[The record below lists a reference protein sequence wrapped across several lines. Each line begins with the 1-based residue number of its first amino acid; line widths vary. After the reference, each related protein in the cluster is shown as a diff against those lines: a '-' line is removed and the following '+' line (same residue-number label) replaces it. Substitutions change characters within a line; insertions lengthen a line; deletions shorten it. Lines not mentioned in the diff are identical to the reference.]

1 MSLRSSAARREC
13 RLEKDAGLGL
23 IHDCSSID
31 PLMSPSRD
39 IPYNLVDV
47 HNLTPAGARIV
58 HHCAVEPGASLGF
71 MAYDRQEREWK
82 SFQAHVTCCDRLPDQ
97 GGCHACDLDFSPV
110 PPSEA
115 SETSANTTD
124 LEFLINTPL
133 FASIPQRAL
142 LHLINCLTRR
152 CFKPGER
159 LFQQGASG
167 DCLYLIQSGISVFMV
182 EKDGRTHRV
191 SRFQTG
197 DVCGAMSVLTGE
209 PRRGDAEAESEVI
222 AWRLDRKDFDRV
234 AAKHTEL
241 RVFLT
246 DLVTQRLES
255 WSYTGDRTVG
265 KYTIKYR
272 IGTGGWGIVYHG
284 YHMALGMPVAI
295 KMLKHDMAM
304 DPLFLDTFRQEA
316 KTIARLNHHNIV
328 QIFDIDEVYQTI
340 FIIMEYLEGDSLRDI
355 LKQRGTLTVPE
366 TINYLRQILHGLEYA
381 HEQGIIHRD
390 IKPENIFLL
399 RDGRIKILD
408 FGLAAAPGEEDLAL
422 HSTIYYAPPE
432 QIEGEPEDTRSD
444 IYALGIMTFELLY
457 GKRPFPENDLCRLMD
472 LHCQREI
479 PDPSRYIPELSND
492 LCQFIVKCCR
502 IDPAQRYASAR
513 EAMDD
518 LDQLARHLRI
528 EELGEKRMLTSVFMI
543 YPEKR
548 RQGLARLL
556 EEFSREA
563 DRLGIIMKTNETMDI

>member
-1 MSLRSSAARREC
+1 
-13 RLEKDAGLGL
+13 
-23 IHDCSSID
+23 
-31 PLMSPSRD
+31 
-39 IPYNLVDV
+39 VDV
-47 HNLTPAGARIV
+47 HHLTPTGARIV
-58 HHCAVEPGASLGF
+58 HHCAVDPGLAIGF
-71 MAYDRQEREWK
+71 MAFDRETREWK
-82 SFQAHVTCCDRLPDQ
+82 SFRAQVSRCQPLPDQ
-97 GGCHACDLDFSPV
+97 GECHACDLDFSP
-110 PPSEA
+110 PDNQA
-115 SETSANTTD
+115 AETAPGDITD
-124 LEFLINTPL
+124 LEFLMSTPL

-142 LHLINCLTRR
+142 LHLINCLAR
-152 CFKPGER
+152 CRFRPGER
-159 LFQQGASG
+159 LFDQGTAG
-167 DCLYLIQSGISVFMV
+167 DCLYLIQSGISTFMV

-191 SRFQTG
+191 SRFQPG

-209 PRRGDAEAESEVI
+209 LRRGHAEAESEVL
-222 AWRLDRKDFDRV
+222 AWRLNRRDFDRV
-234 AAKHTEL
+234 AAKHPEL

-272 IGTGGWGIVYHG
+272 IGKGGWGIVYHG

-304 DPLFLDTFRQEA
+304 DPLFLYSFRQED

-328 QIFDIDEVYQTI
+328 QIFDIDEVYQTV
-340 FIIMEYLEGDSLRDI
+340 FIIMEYLEGESLRGL
-355 LKQRGTLTVPE
+355 LKKKGTLTAPE
-366 TINYLRQILHGLEYA
+366 AINYLRQILQGLDYA

-408 FGLAAAPGEEDLAL
+408 FGLAATPGEEDLTL
-422 HSTIYYAPPE
+422 HSTLYYAPPE

-444 IYALGIMTFELLY
+444 IYALGIMAFELLY

-479 PDPSRYIPELSND
+479 PDPAQYIPDISEELR
-492 LCQFIVKCCR
+492 QFIVRCCR
-502 IDPAQRYASAR
+502 RDPAQRYASAKN
-513 EAMDD
+513 ALAD
-518 LDQLARHLRI
+518 LDRLARNLSI

-556 EEFSREA
+556 EDFSRKAEG
-563 DRLGIIMKTNETMDI
+563 LGIVMKTSDTMDI

>member
-1 MSLRSSAARREC
+1 MPLPSSTAHQTC
-13 RLEKDAGLGL
+13 YLEENAGLGL
-23 IHDCSSID
+23 IHDGPAID
-31 PLMSPSRD
+31 PLMSPSID

-47 HNLTPAGARIV
+47 QNLTPTGARIL
-58 HHCAVEPGASLGF
+58 HHRVVERGTALGF
-71 MAYDRQEREWK
+71 MAFDRVEREWRRFRAK
-82 SFQAHVTCCDRLPDQ
+82 VIGCRQLPDQ
-97 GGCHACDLDFSPV
+97 GDCHTCDLELTPAAKGASSESPR
-110 PPSEA
+110 EA
-115 SETSANTTD
+115 TD
-124 LEFLINTPL
+124 LEFLMNTPL

-142 LHLINCLTRR
+142 LYLINCLRR
-152 CFKPGER
+152 RHFRPGER
-159 LFQQGASG
+159 LFDQGTSG
-167 DCLYLIQSGISVFMV
+167 DCLYIIQSGVSLFMV

-209 PRRGDAEAESEVI
+209 PRRGHAEAESDI
-222 AWRLDRKDFDRV
+222 LAWRLDRRDFDRV
-234 AAKHTEL
+234 AAKHHEL

-304 DPLFLDTFRQEA
+304 DPLFLETFRQEA

-340 FIIMEYLEGDSLRDI
+340 FIIMEYLEGESLRSV

-366 TINYLRQILHGLEYA
+366 AINYLSQILHGLVYA
-381 HEQGIIHRD
+381 HKRGIVHRD

-408 FGLAAAPGEEDLAL
+408 FGLAAAPGEEDLSL
-422 HSTIYYAPPE
+422 HAAIYYAPPE

-444 IYALGIMTFELLY
+444 IYALGIMAFELLY
-457 GKRPFPENDLCRLMD
+457 GKRPFPENDLSRLMD
-472 LHCQREI
+472 LHCQQEI
-479 PDPSRYIPELSND
+479 PDPAGHIPDLPKEL
-492 LCQFIVKCCR
+492 CRFITKCCR
-502 IDPAQRYASAR
+502 IDPAQRYASSQ
-513 EAMDD
+513 EALDD
-518 LDQLARHLRI
+518 LDHLARKLRI
-528 EELGEKRMLTSVFMI
+528 KQVAEKHLLTSVYMI
-543 YPEKR
+543 YPERR

-556 EEFSREA
+556 EKFSREA
-563 DRLGIIMKTNETMDI
+563 DRLGIVMKTNEPMDI